1 MTEPA
6 AGEGGTKGSRRNP
19 GIAGKESYRPHQ
31 KTVTEKRSP
40 YPIRSSGV
48 KCLEEG
54 DSEAEFEGTR
64 EAYAG
69 MARQEEAGDST
80 SALIKFLMEK
90 DAQDRR
96 DRAEELA
103 VQREMLE
110 QEKKRHQLAE
120 EQIRASR
127 EAEELRW
134 RETEESRRTYDND
147 RRQRERRED
156 GRVRELRE
164 LLNERLKGLGMYK
177 EGSELGA
184 YLSKFERIMRMG
196 EVREDSWGD
205 RLYPKLTETLCK
217 RITKDLDSNKSY
229 DVLKKNLLRAVGET
243 AITYGNSLL
252 GATSEL
258 FKGMTAGSM
267 ADWLSRTTMGMFR
280 DCESVEDCTV
290 AAALAVLR
298 RILPESGKMFMDGKK
313 IKNWGDLRE
322 NLEDWMSGRQPGNYF
337 KSIGSLS
344 ENSSRGYRASG
355 NVYGQG
361 DKSRGNVV
369 GGVVSSNVGARSNYG
384 GSYSNSGGYTVK
396 CFSCG
401 ELGHRSFECKKGK
414 SVSASE
420 VRVPVCYTCGKSGHK
435 SPECTQKGKG
445 TSAIKNE
452 PPTKLSVLRRAG
464 SGAQGNVVTGLVCGV
479 KSEILIDSGAEM
491 ASIPRTLVPEGV
503 RWLSDVVVRS
513 YGGTER
519 MCRSFMGEFSIGGY
533 KKCVRTVVDES
544 DEEGVACLVPIS
556 LENDEEAKAYR
567 GAIKAHKELQKVNMN
582 VLTRSMHV
590 KELESERCES
600 GGVDSAIEW
609 DVVEPVGVCMEVVHE
624 LEDLTSSHPDP
635 SIMPEVLSRVG
646 EGHGADEAEGL
657 PEAEQPQA
665 KVSEGIARGKAVPL
679 DKLSDESV
687 HDDLSGLVEEI
698 GPVKAGSDT
707 EMLIKEVKEDDSL
720 AVWRELAD
728 RKERGFK
735 WSKGI
740 LVKEMY
746 VNWEEYREVI
756 VLPRSLRSKVL
767 SIGHDRNGHLG
778 AEKVSQ
784 LVKKYFIWPSMAKE
798 IFEYCASCSSCQL
811 RSKSK
816 PRRAPVVDRPV
827 MSEPFETVAID
838 LVGPLPKGKGGC
850 RFILTYICLA
860 TRWPEAIPLRS
871 ITAKAV
877 VEGLWSIFSRTSIP
891 EVLLSDQGS
900 QFCGKVM
907 SQLCAWLGVEKV
919 KTSPYH
925 PETNGC
931 VERMHGTLKSILG
944 KCMEKGGDWVEQ
956 INFALFV
963 LREMPHKDSGFS
975 PFDLVY
981 GFRVRTPLD
990 ALYHGLFECES
1001 KKLGVCEWVMRMA
1014 ERLEGLRDCAALGLA
1029 KGKES
1034 RLQYVNRGCKLRT
1047 FKEGELVLY
1056 RVPGLSCKLSDSW
1069 QGPYIIMKRVG
1080 EVNYRIGKVGKALQ
1094 GGAC

>member
-6 AGEGGTKGSRRNP
+6 AGEGGTKGGRRNP

-31 KTVTEKRSP
+31 KTVIEKRSP

-54 DSEAEFEGTR
+54 DSEAEFEGAR

-156 GRVRELRE
+156 ARVRELRE

-217 RITKDLDSNKSY
+217 RITKDLDGNKSY

-298 RILPESGKMFMDGKK
+298 RVLPESGKMFMDGKK
-313 IKNWGDLRE
+313 IKNWRDLRE

-384 GSYSNSGGYTVK
+384 GSYSNSGG
-396 CFSCG
+396 
-401 ELGHRSFECKKGK
+401 
-414 SVSASE
+414 
-420 VRVPVCYTCGKSGHK
+420 
-435 SPECTQKGKG
+435 
-445 TSAIKNE
+445 
-452 PPTKLSVLRRAG
+452 
-464 SGAQGNVVTGLVCGV
+464 
-479 KSEILIDSGAEM
+479 
-491 ASIPRTLVPEGV
+491 
-503 RWLSDVVVRS
+503 
-513 YGGTER
+513 
-519 MCRSFMGEFSIGGY
+519 
-533 KKCVRTVVDES
+533 
-544 DEEGVACLVPIS
+544 
-556 LENDEEAKAYR
+556 
-567 GAIKAHKELQKVNMN
+567 
-582 VLTRSMHV
+582 
-590 KELESERCES
+590 
-600 GGVDSAIEW
+600 
-609 DVVEPVGVCMEVVHE
+609 VH
-624 LEDLTSSHPDP
+624 S
-635 SIMPEVLSRVG
+635 
-646 EGHGADEAEGL
+646 
-657 PEAEQPQA
+657 
-665 KVSEGIARGKAVPL
+665 
-679 DKLSDESV
+679 
-687 HDDLSGLVEEI
+687 
-698 GPVKAGSDT
+698 
-707 EMLIKEVKEDDSL
+707 
-720 AVWRELAD
+720 
-728 RKERGFK
+728 
-735 WSKGI
+735 
-740 LVKEMY
+740 
-746 VNWEEYREVI
+746 
-756 VLPRSLRSKVL
+756 
-767 SIGHDRNGHLG
+767 
-778 AEKVSQ
+778 
-784 LVKKYFIWPSMAKE
+784 
-798 IFEYCASCSSCQL
+798 
-811 RSKSK
+811 
-816 PRRAPVVDRPV
+816 
-827 MSEPFETVAID
+827 
-838 LVGPLPKGKGGC
+838 
-850 RFILTYICLA
+850 
-860 TRWPEAIPLRS
+860 
-871 ITAKAV
+871 
-877 VEGLWSIFSRTSIP
+877 
-891 EVLLSDQGS
+891 
-900 QFCGKVM
+900 
-907 SQLCAWLGVEKV
+907 
-919 KTSPYH
+919 
-925 PETNGC
+925 
-931 VERMHGTLKSILG
+931 
-944 KCMEKGGDWVEQ
+944 
-956 INFALFV
+956 
-963 LREMPHKDSGFS
+963 
-975 PFDLVY
+975 
-981 GFRVRTPLD
+981 
-990 ALYHGLFECES
+990 
-1001 KKLGVCEWVMRMA
+1001 
-1014 ERLEGLRDCAALGLA
+1014 
-1029 KGKES
+1029 
-1034 RLQYVNRGCKLRT
+1034 
-1047 FKEGELVLY
+1047 
-1056 RVPGLSCKLSDSW
+1056 
-1069 QGPYIIMKRVG
+1069 
-1080 EVNYRIGKVGKALQ
+1080 
-1094 GGAC
+1094 

>member
-6 AGEGGTKGSRRNP
+6 AGEGGTKGGRRNP

-156 GRVRELRE
+156 ARVRGLRE

-184 YLSKFERIMRMG
+184 YLSKFKRIMRMG

-217 RITKDLDSNKSY
+217 RITKDLDGNKSY

-420 VRVPVCYTCGKSGHK
+420 VRVPVCYTCGKSVLDN
-435 SPECTQKGKG
+435 Q
-445 TSAIKNE
+445 SAI
-452 PPTKLSVLRRAG
+452 
-464 SGAQGNVVTGLVCGV
+464 
-479 KSEILIDSGAEM
+479 
-491 ASIPRTLVPEGV
+491 
-503 RWLSDVVVRS
+503 
-513 YGGTER
+513 
-519 MCRSFMGEFSIGGY
+519 
-533 KKCVRTVVDES
+533 
-544 DEEGVACLVPIS
+544 
-556 LENDEEAKAYR
+556 
-567 GAIKAHKELQKVNMN
+567 
-582 VLTRSMHV
+582 
-590 KELESERCES
+590 
-600 GGVDSAIEW
+600 
-609 DVVEPVGVCMEVVHE
+609 
-624 LEDLTSSHPDP
+624 
-635 SIMPEVLSRVG
+635 
-646 EGHGADEAEGL
+646 L
-657 PEAEQPQA
+657 P
-665 KVSEGIARGKAVPL
+665 AV
-679 DKLSDESV
+679 
-687 HDDLSGLVEEI
+687 
-698 GPVKAGSDT
+698 
-707 EMLIKEVKEDDSL
+707 
-720 AVWRELAD
+720 
-728 RKERGFK
+728 
-735 WSKGI
+735 
-740 LVKEMY
+740 
-746 VNWEEYREVI
+746 
-756 VLPRSLRSKVL
+756 
-767 SIGHDRNGHLG
+767 
-778 AEKVSQ
+778 
-784 LVKKYFIWPSMAKE
+784 
-798 IFEYCASCSSCQL
+798 
-811 RSKSK
+811 
-816 PRRAPVVDRPV
+816 
-827 MSEPFETVAID
+827 
-838 LVGPLPKGKGGC
+838 
-850 RFILTYICLA
+850 
-860 TRWPEAIPLRS
+860 IPLNNS
-871 ITAKAV
+871 
-877 VEGLWSIFSRTSIP
+877 
-891 EVLLSDQGS
+891 
-900 QFCGKVM
+900 
-907 SQLCAWLGVEKV
+907 
-919 KTSPYH
+919 
-925 PETNGC
+925 
-931 VERMHGTLKSILG
+931 
-944 KCMEKGGDWVEQ
+944 
-956 INFALFV
+956 
-963 LREMPHKDSGFS
+963 
-975 PFDLVY
+975 LVA
-981 GFRVRTPLD
+981 P
-990 ALYHGLFECES
+990 S
-1001 KKLGVCEWVMRMA
+1001 
-1014 ERLEGLRDCAALGLA
+1014 
-1029 KGKES
+1029 
-1034 RLQYVNRGCKLRT
+1034 N
-1047 FKEGELVLY
+1047 EL
-1056 RVPGLSCKLSDSW
+1056 P
-1069 QGPYIIMKRVG
+1069 
-1080 EVNYRIGKVGKALQ
+1080 
-1094 GGAC
+1094 